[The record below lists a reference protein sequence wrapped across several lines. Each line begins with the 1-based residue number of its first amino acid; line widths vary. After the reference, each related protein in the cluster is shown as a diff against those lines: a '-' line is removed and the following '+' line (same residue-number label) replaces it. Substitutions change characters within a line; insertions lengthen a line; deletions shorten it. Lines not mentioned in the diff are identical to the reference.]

1 MWVVGADRMYYSE
14 TGANY
19 RDVQNTDMGLFEILN
34 SDYSE
39 NSTTTNRGIIPGIIY
54 SLV

>member
-1 MWVVGADRMYYSE
+1 VGAEHMHYSE
-14 TGANY
+14 AGAQY
-19 RDVQNTDMGLFEILN
+19 RDVQNTDMGLFEIVN

-39 NSTTTNRGIIPGIIY
+39 NSTNTNRGIIPGIVY